1 MAVGII
7 GGDKPRYFSI
17 VRWGD
22 AELTLEQVKKRLRI
36 EQGMLWLT
44 SVGGILF
51 CLAVILALVTYGG

>member
-1 MAVGII
+1 
-7 GGDKPRYFSI
+7 